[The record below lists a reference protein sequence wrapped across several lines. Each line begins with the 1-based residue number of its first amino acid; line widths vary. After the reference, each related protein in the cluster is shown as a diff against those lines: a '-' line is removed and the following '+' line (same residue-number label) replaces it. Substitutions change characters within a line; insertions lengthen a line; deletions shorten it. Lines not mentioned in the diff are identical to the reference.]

1 MDSTKNGLKGNLRG
15 SLSMLVSAREK
26 LAILWADGE
35 LSVGDVRE
43 VGKIIGEIRE
53 TLSEVEKVEELFE
66 KVSEHREKLIGE
78 ARV

>member
-1 MDSTKNGLKGNLRG
+1 MDATKNGLKGNLRG
-15 SLSMLVSAREK
+15 SLSMLVLAREK

-35 LSVGDVRE
+35 LSISDVRE

-66 KVSEHREKLIGE
+66 KVSEHREKLIEE
-78 ARV
+78 AKV